1 MNTNKPLIG
10 ISLGDYNGIGPE
22 IILKALGS
30 PRILK
35 WCTPV
40 IYGSKKVLD
49 FYREKLELKDW
60 SIKIV
65 DNLNQVNEG
74 QSYLVKAWDDKDTL
88 VEPGKVTAEAG
99 KAAFDCLEMA
109 IKDLDRGLLA
119 ALVTAP
125 INKHNIQSADFAFPG
140 HTEYLTERFDAKSSL
155 MMMVSDNLRM
165 GVVTGHLPLQEVSKA
180 LNAQMLKEKI
190 TLFLKSLKEDFCID
204 KPKLAVLGLN
214 PHAGESGLLG
224 QEELEII
231 QPVIDEFRSQGN
243 LVFGPYPADGFFG
256 KAQFKEFDGVLGM
269 YHDQGLI
276 PFKYIAFDTG
286 VNFTAGLPIIRTS
299 PDHGTAY
306 DIAGKNEADPSSFM
320 HAIFLAMDL
329 VKNRMQA

>member
-140 HTEYLTERFDAKSSL
+140 HTEYLTERFDSKSSL

-180 LNAQMLKEKI
+180 LNTQMLKDKI
-190 TLFLKSLKEDFCID
+190 ALFLKSLKEDFCID